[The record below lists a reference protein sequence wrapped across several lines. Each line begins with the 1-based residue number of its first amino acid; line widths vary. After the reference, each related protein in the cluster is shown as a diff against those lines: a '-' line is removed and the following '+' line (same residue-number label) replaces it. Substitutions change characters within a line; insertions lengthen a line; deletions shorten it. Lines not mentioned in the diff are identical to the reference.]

1 MQVEVQAQS
10 LSQPDFFISG
20 SIPGLGSSG
29 KILFMN
35 KYVII
40 LLGPTCV
47 GKTEVSILLA
57 ERLNTEIISADS
69 MQIYRG
75 MDIGTAKPS
84 LELRQRIT
92 HHMIDICEPS
102 EEYSTGRYIEEVKK
116 IIDKLHMQ
124 GKIPLVVGGTGL
136 YIRAMTGGL
145 FPAVSAQWTLREEL
159 SRLEDEQPGYLYQY
173 LKELDPEAALK
184 IMPGD
189 RRRLIRAIEVCLL
202 MKGKISEL
210 QKELTRPLP
219 YKFIKIGLTRQ
230 RKELYRLIE
239 ERVDRML
246 EAGLIDEVRW
256 LLGQSP
262 SRTTLQAIGYKELI
276 GYLNGE
282 VTLGEAVRLIKKRT
296 KLYAK
301 RQFTWFKKE
310 PDIRWI
316 DVTGAGDPS
325 EIARLVYKELRI
337 QIEGEVL

>member
-1 MQVEVQAQS
+1 MSKE
-10 LSQPDFFISG
+10 
-20 SIPGLGSSG
+20 
-29 KILFMN
+29 
-35 KYVII
+35 VII

-47 GKTEVSILLA
+47 GKTEVSVLLA

-69 MQIYRG
+69 MQIYKG

-84 LELRQRIT
+84 LELRQRIP

-116 IIDKLHMQ
+116 IIDRLHGE

-136 YIRAMTGGL
+136 YIRAMTRGL
-145 FPAVSAQWTLREEL
+145 FAGVSADWTLREEL
-159 SRLEDEQPGYLYQY
+159 NKLEDQQPGYLYEY
-173 LKELDPEAALK
+173 LKKLDPDATSK
-184 IMPGD
+184 IMPED
-189 RRRLIRAIEVCLL
+189 RRRLIRAIEVCVL

-210 QKELTRPLP
+210 QKEFTRPLP
-219 YKFIKIGLTRQ
+219 YSFIKIGLTRQ

-246 EAGLIDEVRW
+246 QAGLIDEVRW
-256 LLGQSP
+256 LLGQAP

-276 GYLNGE
+276 GYLKGE
-282 VTLGEAVRLIKKRT
+282 MALEEAVRLIKKRT

-310 PDIRWI
+310 PDIRWFDITGIREPQEIVRKII
-316 DVTGAGDPS
+316 DSYFKAL
-325 EIARLVYKELRI
+325 I
-337 QIEGEVL
+337 

>member
-1 MQVEVQAQS
+1 MS
-10 LSQPDFFISG
+10 
-20 SIPGLGSSG
+20 
-29 KILFMN
+29 

-47 GKTEVSILLA
+47 GKTEVSVLLA
-57 ERLNTEIISADS
+57 DRLNTEIISADS

-84 LELRQRIT
+84 LELRQRMT

-102 EEYSTGRYIEEVKK
+102 EEYSTGRYIDEVKR
-116 IIDKLHMQ
+116 IIERIHMK

-136 YIRAMTGGL
+136 YIRAMTRGL
-145 FPAVSAQWTLREEL
+145 FSGVSADWTLREEL
-159 SRLEDEQPGYLYQY
+159 NRLEDEQPGYLYEY
-173 LKELDPEAALK
+173 LKNLDPEAALK
-184 IMPGD
+184 INPAD
-189 RRRLIRAIEVCLL
+189 RRRLIRAIEVCVL

-246 EAGLIDEVRW
+246 QAGLIDEVKW
-256 LLGQSP
+256 LLKQNP

-276 GYLNGE
+276 GYLKGE
-282 VTLGEAVRLIKKRT
+282 VTLEEAVRLIKKRT

-301 RQFTWFKKE
+301 RQFIWFKKE
-310 PDIRWI
+310 PDIMWFNL
-316 DVTGAGDPS
+316 TGVRESG
-325 EIARLVYKELRI
+325 EIAEIIYRAIKQQTI
-337 QIEGEVL
+337 DEGVNG

>member
-1 MQVEVQAQS
+1 MSKE
-10 LSQPDFFISG
+10 
-20 SIPGLGSSG
+20 
-29 KILFMN
+29 
-35 KYVII
+35 VII

-47 GKTEVSILLA
+47 GKTEVSVLLA

-84 LELRQRIT
+84 LELRQKIT

-116 IIDKLHMQ
+116 VIDRLHGE
-124 GKIPLVVGGTGL
+124 GKVPLVVGGTGL
-136 YIRAMTGGL
+136 YIRAMTRGL
-145 FPAVSAQWTLREEL
+145 FSGVSADWTLREEL
-159 SRLEDEQPGYLYQY
+159 NRLEDEQPGYLYEY
-173 LKELDPEAALK
+173 LKNLDPDAASR
-184 IMPGD
+184 IMPQD

-210 QKELTRPLP
+210 QKELTNPLP
-219 YKFIKIGLTRQ
+219 YNFIKIGLTRQ

-246 EAGLIDEVRW
+246 QAGLIDEVKW
-256 LLGQSP
+256 LLKQNP

-276 GYLNGE
+276 GYLKGE
-282 VTLGEAVRLIKKRT
+282 TTLEEAVRLIKKRT

-310 PDIRWI
+310 PDIKWF
-316 DVTGAGDPS
+316 DVTGIKEPE
-325 EIARLVYKELRI
+325 EILKKIWPACEAFLDE
-337 QIEGEVL
+337 